1 MKKDEQELI
10 PIAHLNERDIEFYA
24 GITMHNKGRRF
35 KKKAQ
40 STTN

>member
-24 GITMHNKGRRF
+24 GITVIAISIFGILDL
-35 KKKAQ
+35 
-40 STTN
+40 